1 MMTPVQQVVMAVIQI
16 TVLISIIL
24 LIVPFM
30 TFAERKVIG
39 YIQVRLG
46 RPVKRVGFEDLLRAS
61 INSHGQSVEF
71 LFCHSFGVY
80 RSSQLTD

>member
-24 LIVPFM
+24 LIVPVM

-46 RPVKRVGFEDLLRAS
+46 ATRQAGGIRGFAAG
-61 INSHGQSVEF
+61 INKLSWAMG
-71 LFCHSFGVY
+71 
-80 RSSQLTD
+80 

>member
-39 YIQVRLG
+39 
-46 RPVKRVGFEDLLRAS
+46 
-61 INSHGQSVEF
+61 
-71 LFCHSFGVY
+71 
-80 RSSQLTD
+80 